1 MKYLLVLIVV
11 VLGLWVL
18 LRKRGGGGGAVGTGK
33 GSGSEPPA
41 ATPRPAARLEPAA
54 MVACAHCDLR
64 LPEGEAQFD
73 ALGRPFCSEAHRLA
87 GPR

>member
-11 VLGLWVL
+11 VFGLWMV
-18 LRKRGGGGGAVGTGK
+18 LRKRN
-33 GSGSEPPA
+33 PPVP
-41 ATPRPAARLEPAA
+41 TPPKKKAPPTLAA

-64 LPEGEAQFD
+64 LPLAEALPD
-73 ALGRPFCSEAHRLA
+73 AQGRPYCSEAHRLA

>member
-11 VLGLWVL
+11 VFGLWML
-18 LRKRGGGGGAVGTGK
+18 LRKRN
-33 GSGSEPPA
+33 PPVQA
-41 ATPRPAARLEPAA
+41 QKKKAPPTLAA

-64 LPEGEAQFD
+64 LPLAEALPD
-73 ALGRPFCSEAHRLA
+73 AQGRPYCSEAHRQA

>member
-11 VLGLWVL
+11 VLGIWLL
-18 LRKRGGGGGAVGTGK
+18 LRKRSGPGTGT
-33 GSGSEPPA
+33 SAPETRRA
-41 ATPRPAARLEPAA
+41 ARPASSAPAA

>member
-11 VLGLWVL
+11 VLGLWLL
-18 LRKRGGGGGAVGTGK
+18 LRKR
-33 GSGSEPPA
+33 SPPA
-41 ATPRPAARLEPAA
+41 QQPKASGKKAPPALAA

-64 LPEGEAQFD
+64 LPQAEALLDGQ
-73 ALGRPFCSEAHRLA
+73 GRPYCSEAHRLA

>member
-1 MKYLLVLIVV
+1 MKYLLVLLVV
-11 VLGLWVL
+11 VLGIWLL
-18 LRKRGGGGGAVGTGK
+18 LRKRGGPGTGTPAPK
-33 GSGSEPPA
+33 PRRAAPPA
-41 ATPRPAARLEPAA
+41 SSAPAA